1 MKSLIFMMMLT
12 MAAVSAGVVYLSINR
27 DPLGGAPHVDVT
39 LDAPPQEEAK
49 AEPEPAP
56 AAEEITAAVPAEPAA
71 PAEAAAADA
80 PIDAA
85 ADPLIASPTGAL
97 ATGTEGEV
105 SIELPADDTG
115 EPLTTTAFPIPE
127 ADAAADP
134 ALTTGEPAA
143 VDQ

>member
-12 MAAVSAGVVYLSINR
+12 MAAVSAGVVYLSVNY

-49 AEPEPAP
+49 AEPAP
-56 AAEEITAAVPAEPAA
+56 NPEETTAAVPAVPAA
-71 PAEAAAADA
+71 PTEAAAAGA
-80 PIDAA
+80 PATA
-85 ADPLIASPTGAL
+85 GDPLIASPTGAL
-97 ATGTEGEV
+97 ATGTGGEV

-127 ADAAADP
+127 ADAADP
-134 ALTTGEPAA
+134 ALTPGEPAA

>member
-12 MAAVSAGVVYLSINR
+12 MAAVSASVVYLSINR
-27 DPLGGAPHVDVT
+27 DPLGGAPHVDLT
-39 LDAPPQEEAK
+39 LDTPPQEDAK

-56 AAEEITAAVPAEPAA
+56 AAPEETAAA
-71 PAEAAAADA
+71 PAETSGASE
-80 PIDAA
+80 AA

-97 ATGTEGEV
+97 ATGAEGDV
-105 SIELPADDTG
+105 SIELPAGEDTG

-127 ADAAADP
+127 ADPASDP
-134 ALTTGEPAA
+134 ALSTGEPAA

>member
-27 DPLGGAPHVDVT
+27 DPLSGAPHVDVM
-39 LDAPPQEEAK
+39 LDAPPQAESK

-56 AAEEITAAVPAEPAA
+56 APEETTAAVPTEPAA
-71 PAEAAAADA
+71 LAETAT
-80 PIDAA
+80 
-85 ADPLIASPTGAL
+85 DPLIASPTGAL
-97 ATGTEGEV
+97 ATGTDGEV
-105 SIELPADDTG
+105 SIELPTDDTG

-127 ADAAADP
+127 ADAADP

>member
-56 AAEEITAAVPAEPAA
+56 APEETTAAVPAAPAA
-71 PAEAAAADA
+71 SAEATAADA
-80 PIDAA
+80 PATDS
-85 ADPLIASPTGAL
+85 DPLIASPTGAL
-97 ATGTEGEV
+97 ATGTNGEV

-127 ADAAADP
+127 SDAAADP